1 MNDEVAKN
9 LLINLGFSSE
19 DVVKLNIFKDSLLKF
34 NKDYNLISKSTEKS
48 IWSRHILDSA
58 QILNLFNI
66 NTNKS

>member
-34 NKDYNLISKSTEKS
+34 NKDYNLISKLTIDWWISES
-48 IWSRHILDSA
+48 SSPPGA
-58 QILNLFNI
+58 F
-66 NTNKS
+66 